1 MSRIRTIKPEFF
13 TSEDVVSLSPLA
25 RLLYI
30 ALWCEADRAG
40 RLEWKPQTFKFR
52 YLPAD
57 GCDIEALCS
66 ELLKRGVVRLYG
78 INLAF
83 IPKFGQHQQINNRET
98 ESKLPDPSHVSD
110 ASGTRQARVQGATLE
125 EGKGREG
132 NTIVSLAD
140 ASDSPPAGGPG
151 DESSDETSPEDSIP
165 DCPQQ
170 GIVRLYHEVLPGLP
184 PVNEWTAQNAENLR
198 TRWRSAPDRQDV
210 AWWRGFFE
218 YVRKC
223 PFLMGEK
230 TDFQA
235 SLGWLV
241 KAGNFA
247 KVLNG
252 QYEERKAA
260 A

>member
-1 MSRIRTIKPEFF
+1 MARIRTVKPEFF
-13 TSEDVVSLSPLA
+13 TSEDVVSLTPLA

-30 ALWCEADRAG
+30 ALWCEADRSG

-57 GCDIEALCS
+57 NCDIEALCS
-66 ELLKRGVVRLYG
+66 ELLKRGLVRLYG

-83 IPKFGQHQQINNRET
+83 IPKFAHHQQINNRET

-110 ASGTRQARVQGATLE
+110 ASGTRQARVQAASLE

-132 NTIVSLAD
+132 KTFVSLPD
-140 ASDSPPAGGPG
+140 GRDNPPDGGP
-151 DESSDETSPEDSIP
+151 DSESSPIDSIP
-165 DCPQQ
+165 DCPHQA
-170 GIVRLYHEVLPGLP
+170 IVKIYHEVLPELP

-198 TRWRSAPDRQDV
+198 TRWRSAPDRHDV

-252 QYEERKAA
+252 QYEERRAVA
-260 A
+260 